1 MKNYIKQALAD
12 YLTRDGVDGYGQ
24 TKVIQPFFVF
34 GSKTEEVLKWNE
46 EHKLLS
52 IRTYGWRYG
61 TYKGF
66 TVSEIKDEETK
77 QACYDAVKN
86 NEVYKTAM
94 TSW

>member
-12 YLTRDGVDGYGQ
+12 YLTRDGVDSYGQ

-61 TYKGF
+61 TYDGF

-86 NEVYKTAM
+86 NEAYKIAM